1 MQPLRAGELNKHPK
15 RLFTA
20 GISCVGVLTHSV
32 ISVQATLMEHV
43 PRLVEIGSG
52 PHITLDNLASGVNCR
67 VRCGSPD
74 DRQQCTDMSVTI
86 HTSEAL
92 LGM

>member
-1 MQPLRAGELNKHPK
+1 MSLGEALPESLPK
-15 RLFTA
+15 ALA
-20 GISCVGVLTHSV
+20 E
-32 ISVQATLMEHV
+32 TLPRSLPEHV

-52 PHITLDNLASGVNCR
+52 PHITLGDLSRGVNCR
-67 VRCGSPD
+67 VRCGSLD